1 MLSLP
6 SSSGSLRLEIE
17 YYARFFL
24 KAIRS
29 FLTFLAGLTELV
41 KKSNIDAVSMATI
54 LHYKTK
60 SIKEIRSYGLSKKIF
75 KPNLF

>member
-1 MLSLP
+1 MFLRGLYLLSLP

-41 KKSNIDAVSMATI
+41 KKSNVHTSLSM
-54 LHYKTK
+54 
-60 SIKEIRSYGLSKKIF
+60 
-75 KPNLF
+75 KPGSP